1 MDKSLVLGLDKD
13 QKRKEKPEMISRLA
27 LLDVIANGTSV
38 RLFRETVV
46 SFEKDPFTRYVM
58 CVRRRRGK
66 GWMSLQRMWPEKQS
80 QQALLEV
87 NRVAKQEINRASE
100 MLNF

>member
-1 MDKSLVLGLDKD
+1 
-13 QKRKEKPEMISRLA
+13 
-27 LLDVIANGTSV
+27 
-38 RLFRETVV
+38 
-46 SFEKDPFTRYVM
+46 M

>member
-46 SFEKDPFTRYVM
+46 LLRRTPLRVM
-58 CVRRRRGK
+58 
-66 GWMSLQRMWPEKQS
+66 
-80 QQALLEV
+80 
-87 NRVAKQEINRASE
+87 
-100 MLNF
+100 